1 MPCVLLSFRWIMSS
15 KRRQTWTTWHSC
27 TRDGQH
33 GCEWD
38 PCWSLWSSE
47 GRNTPKSTGSG
58 AMEPQSTMQE
68 RGGGCRDPPSG
79 PHRIPVAQLHPAI
92 QLTQRNGSVSVSPR
106 CVGSSSRWGGGVGGG
121 KAQAAWTTPPTNP
134 CINNNKINVCQLS
147 KHIGFTTGKIC
158 RRQFIHLEQ
167 KSAVISE
174 FLGYICAKVEGK
186 GDPVWGILCLWT
198 ALGRARLAAELSPAG
213 AGVEGCV
220 TRRFKGLRWKP
231 EGLWQT
237 FRVHS

>member
-1 MPCVLLSFRWIMSS
+1 MKAKLEGRDVDSNRRMSVTEQVSFPPLSIQLYCCCVRLLMPCVLLSFRWIMSS

-106 CVGSSSRWGGGVGGG
+106 CVGSSSRWGGGVGGD

-147 KHIGFTTGKIC
+147 KHIGFTTGKIS

-167 KSAVISE
+167 S
-174 FLGYICAKVEGK
+174 L
-186 GDPVWGILCLWT
+186 L
-198 ALGRARLAAELSPAG
+198 
-213 AGVEGCV
+213 
-220 TRRFKGLRWKP
+220 
-231 EGLWQT
+231 
-237 FRVHS
+237 